1 MNKMKEKRN
10 AEVKAMEDIL
20 SSTDKTIE
28 DMCHEAVLLYSKY
41 AKSMGC
47 TLTTE
52 NIKQIYDG
60 ISRIQG
66 EKYEGIH

>member
-1 MNKMKEKRN
+1 
-10 AEVKAMEDIL
+10 MEDIL

-41 AKSMGC
+41 AKSIGC

-60 ISRIQG
+60 IIYQPALFFFSILLFLFFLFFL
-66 EKYEGIH
+66 

>member
-1 MNKMKEKRN
+1 
-10 AEVKAMEDIL
+10 MEDIL

-41 AKSMGC
+41 AKSIGC

-52 NIKQIYDG
+52 NIKQIY
-60 ISRIQG
+60 RFN
-66 EKYEGIH
+66 YP